1 MSASPDISIGLA
13 VIMDYKYG
21 RINLD
26 EAVEQFCFLT
36 GLSQALGRQFLE
48 GLSRSNVIEFEK
60 DPN

>member
-1 MSASPDISIGLA
+1 MGLA

-48 GLSRSNVIEFEK
+48 GLSRSNIIEFEK
-60 DPN
+60 DPH

>member
-13 VIMDYKYG
+13 VIMDYKCG
-21 RINLD
+21 HINLD